1 MVLKINKHNPI
12 LKEASASLRKA
23 DRAQQ
28 QEAVRAGHGVRVKHQ
43 PGTEG
48 THQPLSF
55 GCSEGKLLP
64 QPPGGGRPDLGLGLF

>member
-28 QEAVRAGHGVRVKHQ
+28 QEAVRAGDGVSIKRQ
-43 PGTEG
+43 PGTEP
-48 THQPLSF
+48 TSL
-55 GCSEGKLLP
+55 
-64 QPPGGGRPDLGLGLF
+64 